1 MKFSLITTVFNE
13 SVSIVDFINCI
24 NNQTVLPDEIVI
36 VDGGSTDDTI
46 SKIQG
51 TIISK
56 VPLKLI
62 VDESC
67 NLKHC
72 IAPIAKGRNVAI
84 EAASFEFILIT
95 DAGCI
100 LDKNWVLEMKKP
112 FSDGFDVVSGNY
124 TAKSGNAFQNYL
136 ADIFCPKISVVNPKY
151 FLPSSRSLGV
161 KKEIWR
167 RVGGYPL
174 NSYTA
179 EDTKFDLLMFDITDK
194 VFFAERAIVYW
205 ELPKSYGELW
215 RKTYNYGVGDGI
227 QRLSL
232 FKYFFRACMVV
243 FPLPYLILVAMRKK
257 KLIGYMIYV
266 AQVSGF
272 VIGVVKGFQ

>member
-1 MKFSLITTVFNE
+1 MKCSLITTVFNE
-13 SVSIVDFINCI
+13 SASIAEFINCI

-36 VDGGSTDDTI
+36 VDGGSTDDTVSVI
-46 SKIQG
+46 KK
-51 TIISK
+51 TITNN

-62 VDESC
+62 VDASC
-67 NLKHC
+67 NRRHC
-72 IAPIAKGRNVAI
+72 VAPIAKGRNVAI
-84 EAASFEFILIT
+84 EAATFEFILIT

-112 FSDGFDVVSGNY
+112 FAAGFDVVAGNY
-124 TAKSGNAFQNYL
+124 TALEGSVFQNYL
-136 ADIFCPKISVVNPKY
+136 AEVFCPRIAVTDPKK

-161 KKEIWR
+161 RKEIWR

-179 EDTKFDLLMFDITDK
+179 EDTKFDLLMYEITDK
-194 VFFAERAIVYW
+194 VYFAESAIVFW
-205 ELPKSYGELW
+205 ELPKSFGELW

-232 FKYFFRACMVV
+232 FKYFFRAFMIVFPVPFLIMVV
-243 FPLPYLILVAMRKK
+243 IGKR
-257 KLIGYMIYV
+257 KLIGYVIYV

-272 VIGVVKGFQ
+272 VRGLFREQQ